1 MAMPASRIPAA
12 PGARRPSSQA
22 ASVASRLPT
31 KAAPASTSGCW
42 SYPRTMAPT
51 APTAPPTETPTR
63 PGSASGLRKSAC
75 MTAPATASAAPASM
89 PNRMRGRRM
98 SSSTPS
104 QSRYSGWPA
113 AEDVDTESDATPSKA
128 GIASSG
134 MRTAPLMAEPIAA
147 TSSSANSTSIAA
159 SSLGPHPP
167 KRSLTRFDTPM
178 PGGIMMRLPASVGW
192 TSKGPGE
199 LKQGIGRLSWGH
211 GPEGHG
217 TVIGAM
223 TAPGRIRWYPS
234 LPRVQSGLCPLHG
247 RPAHAGFPVP
257 QRVPATDST
266 VYLPGSCA

>member
-1 MAMPASRIPAA
+1 MAMPASRMPAA

-75 MTAPATASAAPASM
+75 MTAPATARAAPASM
-89 PNRMRGRRM
+89 PSRMRGRRM

-128 GIASSG
+128 GIASSE
-134 MRTAPLMAEPIAA
+134 MCTAPLMAEPMAA
-147 TSSSANSTSIAA
+147 TSSNANSTSIAA
-159 SSLGPHPP
+159 SSLCRRPP

-178 PGGIMMRLPASVGW
+178 PGGLMMRPLATVDCFG
-192 TSKGPGE
+192 KGPGGLE
-199 LKQGIGRLSWGH
+199 QGIGRLSWGH

-234 LPRVQSGLCPLHG
+234 LPRVQSGLYPLHHG
-247 RPAHAGFPVP
+247 PARSGFPAP

-266 VYLPGSCA
+266 VYRPGSCA

>member
-113 AEDVDTESDATPSKA
+113 AEDVGTESDATPSKA

-167 KRSLTRFDTPM
+167 KRSLTGFDTLP
-178 PGGIMMRLPASVGW
+178 PGALMMRHPATVGC
-192 TSKGPGE
+192 TGKGPGK

-223 TAPGRIRWYPS
+223 TAPGRTDGICTCRGFK
-234 LPRVQSGLCPLHG
+234 SGLCPSYLG
-247 RPAHAGFPVP
+247 RRTRACPS
-257 QRVPATDST
+257 RMTVPAADSS
-266 VYLPGSCA
+266 VYRPGSCA